1 VAYVPYWSNVL
12 GVEDH
17 LSVVVRS
24 NLNSDTVAGI
34 LRQTVASM
42 DQDVPVSKIRTFGEV
57 KSEALASRRFH
68 TMLAGV
74 FAGAALLVAAL
85 GIFGV
90 IASVVAARRSEI
102 GIRMALGATSAGVVR
117 MVLRQGMMPVT
128 LGMITGIA
136 VAVAL
141 GSLIKALL
149 YEVSPSDPTTV
160 SIVVTL
166 LAVVAAVACWI
177 PARQAAR
184 IDPLEALRY
193 Q

>member
-1 VAYVPYWSNVL
+1 
-12 GVEDH
+12 
-17 LSVVVRS
+17 
-24 NLNSDTVAGI
+24 
-34 LRQTVASM
+34 
-42 DQDVPVSKIRTFGEV
+42 
-57 KSEALASRRFH
+57 
-68 TMLAGV
+68 
-74 FAGAALLVAAL
+74 
-85 GIFGV
+85 V

>member
-1 VAYVPYWSNVL
+1 
-12 GVEDH
+12 
-17 LSVVVRS
+17 
-24 NLNSDTVAGI
+24 
-34 LRQTVASM
+34 
-42 DQDVPVSKIRTFGEV
+42 
-57 KSEALASRRFH
+57 
-68 TMLAGV
+68 MLAGV